1 MFDLKPFPMC
11 LLVFSMVEFLFTFD
25 RSPSENLFGEVFGS
39 VKPSTTTEVTWA
51 LNVSPT
57 RLFSS

>member
-1 MFDLKPFPMC
+1 MWRR
-11 LLVFSMVEFLFTFD
+11 VFSMVEFRLTLD
-25 RSPSENLFGEVFGS
+25 KSPREKRFGEVLGS
-39 VKPSTTTEVTWA
+39 VNPSTTTEVTWA